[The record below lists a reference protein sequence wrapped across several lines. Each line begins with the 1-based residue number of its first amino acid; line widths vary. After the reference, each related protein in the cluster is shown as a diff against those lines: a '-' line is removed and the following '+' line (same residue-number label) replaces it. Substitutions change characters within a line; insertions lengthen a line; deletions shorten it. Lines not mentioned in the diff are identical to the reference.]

1 MRKRVNPITATFLVA
16 ATLSGLSMLAY
27 AETTPTVGG
36 PESVQDWWR
45 AGQEFIRE
53 SQHERDVRRRAKNI
67 ILFVGDGMGI
77 STVTAARIL
86 EGQIKM
92 GWAKRIISSSRPFLM
107 LLFPRHTRGINRPR
121 TPLLP

>member
-1 MRKRVNPITATFLVA
+1 MRKRVNPITATSLVA

-27 AETTPTVGG
+27 AETMPTVGG

-86 EGQIKM
+86 EGQMKN
-92 GWAKRIISSSRPFLM
+92 
-107 LLFPRHTRGINRPR
+107 GIGRR
-121 TPLLP
+121 ESPLLRNLS

>member
-1 MRKRVNPITATFLVA
+1 MRKRVNRITATFLVA
-16 ATLSGLSMLAY
+16 TTLSGLSMLAG
-27 AETTPTVGG
+27 AATTPTVGG

-53 SQHERDVRRRAKNI
+53 SQHQRDVRRRAKNI
-67 ILFVGDGMGI
+67 ILFVGDGMGV

-86 EGQIKM
+86 EGQMKNGM
-92 GWAKRIISSSRPFLM
+92 GEENH
-107 LLFPRHTRGINRPR
+107 LFFETFPNVALSKTYSWHNRLQ